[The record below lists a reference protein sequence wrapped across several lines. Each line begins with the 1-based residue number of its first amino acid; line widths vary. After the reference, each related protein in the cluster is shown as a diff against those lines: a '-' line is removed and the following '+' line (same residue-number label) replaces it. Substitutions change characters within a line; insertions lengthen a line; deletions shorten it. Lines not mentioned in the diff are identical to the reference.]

1 MRSLINSKGNDFFE
15 IKPPRDG
22 SMKFTST
29 RRCLSHS
36 PLEPSLLS
44 APNIQCKKKLST
56 HMCANSICIN
66 SQEESVAG
74 LGQILNSQKNTKCEA
89 DFKNTPYILD

>member
-1 MRSLINSKGNDFFE
+1 
-15 IKPPRDG
+15 
-22 SMKFTST
+22 
-29 RRCLSHS
+29 
-36 PLEPSLLS
+36 
-44 APNIQCKKKLST
+44 
-56 HMCANSICIN
+56 MCANSICIN